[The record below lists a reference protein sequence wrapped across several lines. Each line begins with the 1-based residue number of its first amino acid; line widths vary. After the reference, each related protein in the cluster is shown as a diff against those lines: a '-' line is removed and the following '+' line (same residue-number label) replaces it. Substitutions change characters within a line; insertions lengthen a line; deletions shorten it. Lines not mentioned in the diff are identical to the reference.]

1 MRIGALIKAWREA
14 NRYGTR
20 EASRIIGVSA
30 ATLNRVENGR
40 ATSGASMARI
50 MIWAFGSEIREVKR

>member
-20 EASRIIGVSA
+20 EAAKIIGVSA
-30 ATLNRVENGR
+30 ATLNRVENER
-40 ATSGASMARI
+40 ETSGTNMARI
-50 MIWAFGSEIREVKR
+50 MIWAFCGATMGVKR